1 MWEGID
7 THEQTG
13 RNRLTKLAI
22 LILSIIANSAGCER
36 AFSHMGLVHTAIR
49 SKLGVD
55 KVRKTTVVGMDIK
68 REHID
73 SGLVRPRGRRNFE
86 APMSGDTTREA
97 GTGDFDPGEF
107 NEVLDFE
114 QLAAQLIEEARDDSD
129 SDDGEPPP
137 TPPLTI
143 RLPLHAIHTA
153 LPAATPQ
160 QPTVVPKTG
169 IPLKSLFI
177 FPTNRESPSTG
188 MDYFWQG
195 GIKNLD
201 KEMEAYEILCEA
213 LESAAVEPDTAVL
226 MASAN
231 SAPSA

>member
-1 MWEGID
+1 VWEGID
-7 THEQTG
+7 THEQTS

-22 LILSIIANSAGCER
+22 LILSIVANSAGCER

-73 SGLVRPRGRRNFE
+73 SGLVRSRARRNFE
-86 APMSGDTTREA
+86 APTSGDATREV
-97 GTGDFDPGEF
+97 GTSDLDPGEF
-107 NEVLDFE
+107 NEVLDFD
-114 QLAAQLIEEARDDSD
+114 QLAMQLIKEAKDDLD
-129 SDDGEPPP
+129 SDDDEPP
-137 TPPLTI
+137 PPLTI
-143 RLPLHAIHTA
+143 RLPLQAIHAA

-160 QPTVVPKTG
+160 QPTIIPKTA
-169 IPLKSLFI
+169 IPLESLFI
-177 FPTNRESPSTG
+177 FPTNRESPSSG

-201 KEMEAYEILCEA
+201 REMEAYEILCEA
-213 LESAAVEPDTAVL
+213 SESAAVGPDTGVL
-226 MASAN
+226 IA